1 MIMSVQETKSRVGDA
16 MATIVNRGEARHAS
30 IFLLEDLWAI
40 SACGPRFRLRAGGLM
55 FWLRAPELDFTRT
68 ILRTGCV
75 TAIKHR

>member
-30 IFLLEDLWAI
+30 IFLLEDLSGI

-55 FWLRAPELDFTRT
+55 FWLRAPELDFIRT